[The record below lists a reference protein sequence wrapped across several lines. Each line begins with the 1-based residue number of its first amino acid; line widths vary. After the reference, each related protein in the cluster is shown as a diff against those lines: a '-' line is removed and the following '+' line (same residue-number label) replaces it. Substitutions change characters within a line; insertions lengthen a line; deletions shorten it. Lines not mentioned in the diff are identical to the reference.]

1 MRIYKYM
8 YACTYIHT
16 YIFMYIYIYVHIYI
30 YTHICVYVFLYV
42 NVFVNANIH
51 TRTHTCIHKYKAII
65 AGKQMY
71 RDIDIECGRNEE
83 SKLQKGCE
91 CVHLFVLV
99 NERESSRNN
108 EQVTKSVHA
117 HEWACGASENER
129 RRERQREGE
138 FAPCNSKAIKN
149 TCVFVTQTRNAHNHP
164 TVPHSNWIGFGHI
177 FFGQ

>member
-1 MRIYKYM
+1 
-8 YACTYIHT
+8 
-16 YIFMYIYIYVHIYI
+16 MYIYIYVHIYI

-117 HEWACGASENER
+117 HE
-129 RRERQREGE
+129 
-138 FAPCNSKAIKN
+138 
-149 TCVFVTQTRNAHNHP
+149 
-164 TVPHSNWIGFGHI
+164 
-177 FFGQ
+177 